1 MPIVV
6 DEVVIS
12 VEVTNQASG
21 GAVSAPSS
29 TEDKQT
35 IINECVE
42 RVLDILKQ
50 KEER

>member
-1 MPIVV
+1 MPVII

-12 VEVTNQASG
+12 VDVSNQASG
-21 GAVSAPSS
+21 GAGSAPSG
-29 TEDKQT
+29 TQAKQT
-35 IINECVE
+35 VVSECVE

>member
-1 MPIVV
+1 MSIVV

-12 VEVTNQASG
+12 VEVSNQASG
-21 GAVSAPSS
+21 GVATSPSS
-29 TEDKQT
+29 TDEKQT

-42 RVLDILKQ
+42 RILDILKQ

>member
-1 MPIVV
+1 MPVVV

-21 GAVSAPSS
+21 GAASAPST
-29 TEDKQT
+29 TEEKQT
-35 IINECVE
+35 IISECVE

-50 KEER
+50 KAER

>member
-1 MPIVV
+1 MAIVV

-12 VEVTNQASG
+12 VDVSNQASG
-21 GAVSAPSS
+21 GATAPA
-29 TEDKQT
+29 TGTADKQT

-42 RVLDILKQ
+42 RILDILRQ